1 MPSGTRSSW
10 ARGGRRLSPR
20 AVQLRIELWGRRQ
33 GLGVHVHPHMFRHSF
48 ATHLLESS
56 GNLRGVQE
64 LLGHADIGTTQVYT
78 HLDFQH
84 LAKVYD
90 AAHPRARRRRT
101 PLERGGARPP
111 VTNPMN
117 HDPERIYG
125 TTILAV
131 RRDGHVAVGGD
142 GQVTLGQSVMKANAR
157 KVRRLYGGKV
167 LAGFA
172 GGTADAFTLFERF
185 EGKLEK
191 FGNLTRA
198 AIELA
203 KDWRSDRSLRRLEA
217 LLCVAD
223 LDQHLRDLRQRR
235 CHRAG
240 ARSDRHRFGRRLR
253 ASGRAGP
260 HAVHRTPGARDRRA
274 LAQHRGGHL
283 HLHQSQSHHR
293 GALDAVSQ
301 MTPREIVEELDKHIV
316 GQKAAKRA
324 VAIALRNRW
333 RRQQVAASLRAEITP
348 KNILMIG
355 PTGVGK
361 TEIAR
366 RLARLAKAPF
376 IKVEATKFTE
386 VGYVGRE
393 VDSIVRD
400 LVEISVKMTR
410 EEEMAKV
417 RHRAADAAEDRSP
430 RCAAAARRRP
440 DSSRDTAPRDS
451 DTRQRFRK
459 MLREQRSGR
468 SRNRDRGARRCRSG
482 VEIMA
487 PPGMEEMTQQL
498 QGMFQNLGGGRT
510 RARKLKIREALKLLV
525 DEEAAKMI
533 NEEELK
539 VRAVENAEQNGIVFI
554 DEIDKIARRQET
566 AGADVSREGVQR
578 DLLPLVEGCTVN
590 TKYGTVKTDHV
601 LFIASGAF
609 HMSKPSDL
617 IPELQGRLPIR
628 VELEPLWCR
637 ISCAS

>member
-1 MPSGTRSSW
+1 M
-10 ARGGRRLSPR
+10 
-20 AVQLRIELWGRRQ
+20 
-33 GLGVHVHPHMFRHSF
+33 
-48 ATHLLESS
+48 
-56 GNLRGVQE
+56 
-64 LLGHADIGTTQVYT
+64 
-78 HLDFQH
+78 
-84 LAKVYD
+84 
-90 AAHPRARRRRT
+90 
-101 PLERGGARPP
+101 
-111 VTNPMN
+111 
-117 HDPERIYG
+117 
-125 TTILAV
+125 
-131 RRDGHVAVGGD
+131 
-142 GQVTLGQSVMKANAR
+142 
-157 KVRRLYGGKV
+157 
-167 LAGFA
+167 
-172 GGTADAFTLFERF
+172 
-185 EGKLEK
+185 
-191 FGNLTRA
+191 
-198 AIELA
+198 
-203 KDWRSDRSLRRLEA
+203 
-217 LLCVAD
+217 
-223 LDQHLRDLRQRR
+223 
-235 CHRAG
+235 
-240 ARSDRHRFGRRLR
+240 
-253 ASGRAGP
+253 
-260 HAVHRTPGARDRRA
+260 
-274 LAQHRGGHL
+274 
-283 HLHQSQSHHR
+283 
-293 GALDAVSQ
+293 SQ

-333 RRQQVAASLRAEITP
+333 RRGQVAESLRAEITP

-410 EEEMAKV
+410 EEEMGKV
-417 RHRAADAAEDRSP
+417 RHRAADAAEDRILDVLLP
-430 RCAAAARRRP
+430 RAQAGFVS
-440 DSSRDTAPRDS
+440 DNAPRDTE
-451 DTRQRFRK
+451 TRQRFRK
-459 MLREQRSGR
+459 MLREHDLDDREVEIEVRSMPV
-468 SRNRDRGARRCRSG
+468 G

-498 QGMFQNLGGGRT
+498 QGMFQSLGGGKT

-533 NEEELK
+533 NEDELK
-539 VRAVENAEQNGIVFI
+539 VRAVDNAEQNGIVFI

-628 VELEPLWCR
+628 VELEPLKVEDFVRILTEPDASLCR
-637 ISCAS
+637 QYSALLATEGVEIKFEESGVRRLAEVAFEVNETTENIGARRLHTVMERLLEAVSFDAADRSGARIVIDRAYVEGNLGELSRDQDLSRYIL